1 MLKGLVTLTAR
12 SRFYLTQR
20 HTFKNVSK
28 SFLSMSYPFPAKKR
42 MTQIQQHLTRDM
54 SSTSSASDSSSLPS
68 STLSGGG
75 DKKRTG
81 GGDTGDE
88 PKVLTL
94 LEGNTATILLNRP
107 KALNALDTEMIHMIE
122 EALKSTPPHSHVVLR
137 GKGRALCSGGDV
149 VAVVTAANSKDPKVR
164 QEALTF
170 FKDEFQLDYQIA
182 TLHQGKNPRIF
193 ISVMDG
199 ITMGG
204 GVGLSLHAPIRI
216 ATEKTLFA
224 MPETGIGY
232 FPDVGVTRCLAR
244 LDGKVGQYLGMTGA
258 RISGEE
264 AYLAGMATHFIP
276 SSTIS
281 TALQRLTSM
290 PPNVSAAQ
298 LSETLDDYT
307 VNPFD
312 ASSNSKGPEILSK
325 SSLVGETRIALDYA
339 FGQTSVEAVYS
350 ALQDIAS
357 DSQETS
363 SAHKL
368 KSLGL
373 TSIPESTRNWAS
385 QTIKT
390 LDSKSPRSLKVS
402 LAAIHDAR
410 RFDIADAFRFD
421 MRLATVFCDLSVG
434 RDFFE
439 GVTHTLTKDPKTG
452 KRREGRANWNPA
464 SLDKVVD
471 KSVRDL
477 FFGSIEEAKKQG
489 LSIDVPVLDKVQSVN
504 RDRSAE
510 KQKEED
516 LKGIGPLHWEKTHN
530 VWALPSE
537 AECEALRE
545 GSHPAAGNY
554 ELTEEEMISTLRKV
568 KGDRPGLEFKV
579 KEWRNRRQ
587 EQKKK

>member
-1 MLKGLVTLTAR
+1 
-12 SRFYLTQR
+12 
-20 HTFKNVSK
+20 
-28 SFLSMSYPFPAKKR
+28 MSYPFPAKKR

-149 VAVVTAANSKDPKVR
+149 MAVVTAANSKDPKVR

-434 RDFFE
+434 TDFFE